1 MHKDNRLRGA
11 AMLTFTALAWGA
23 MFAVAKSALTTI
35 DAFHLSA
42 FRYAPAAV
50 VMLAILAL
58 AEGPRA
64 LLPGRD
70 ALRLWLFGSLGFAG
84 FSILGFLGIAGST
97 PEHAAIIVALMP
109 LLTTLMNWLLRGSRP
124 AGAVLVATLAALAGV
139 VLVVT
144 RGRLRIDGGASW
156 HADAMVLAGATC
168 WIAYTMGAATL
179 PRLSALRYTALSMAF
194 GAVSIVAITEGA
206 VAAGFAT
213 TPAWP
218 HVLGLWHE
226 IAYLSLVAGVA
237 AVLAW
242 NAGIGTLGAANGVL
256 FINLVP
262 VTAFA
267 IGVAQ
272 GHRFGA
278 AEGVGA
284 AMTLAALVASN
295 LAGRR
300 SGARLPMTAAT
311 PARARAAGTAQ
322 PAQVLR
328 TCG

>member
-1 MHKDNRLRGA
+1 MTHDNRLRGA

-23 MFAVAKSALTTI
+23 MFAVAKSALATI

-42 FRYAPAAV
+42 LRYGPAAA

-58 AEGPRA
+58 VEGPRA

-70 ALRLWLFGSLGFAG
+70 AWRLWLFGSLGFAG

-97 PEHAAIIVALMP
+97 PEHAAIIVALLP
-109 LLTTLMNWLLRGSRP
+109 LLTTLVNWLLHGRRP
-124 AGAVLVATLAALAGV
+124 ARAILLATLVAFAGV

-144 RGRLRIDGGASW
+144 RGRLQSEGLASW

-179 PRLSALRYTALSMAF
+179 PELSALRYTALSMAF
-194 GAVSIVAITEGA
+194 GAVSIVAITVA
-206 VAAGFAT
+206 ATAAGFAAA
-213 TPAWP
+213 PAWP
-218 HVLGLWHE
+218 HVQGLWHE

-242 NAGIGTLGAANGVL
+242 NAGINALGAANGVL

-278 AEGVGA
+278 AEVIGA
-284 AMTLAALVASN
+284 SMTLAALVASN
-295 LAGRR
+295 LAGRSAR
-300 SGARLPMTAAT
+300 GRLPM
-311 PARARAAGTAQ
+311 PASMPAPASASGSARLA
-322 PAQVLR
+322 PSLR